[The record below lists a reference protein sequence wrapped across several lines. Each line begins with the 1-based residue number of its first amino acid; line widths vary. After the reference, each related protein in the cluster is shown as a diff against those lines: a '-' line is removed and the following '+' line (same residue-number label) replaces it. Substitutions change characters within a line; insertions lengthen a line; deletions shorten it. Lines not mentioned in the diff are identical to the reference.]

1 MMFVFIDPHM
11 SVMTD
16 DVVDGRTSQSQFRRA
31 VVWLVGTRL
40 AGTLLGQVL
49 LVPAAMLIVMVAKA
63 M

>member
-1 MMFVFIDPHM
+1 M
-11 SVMTD
+11 MTD

-40 AGTLLGQVL
+40 AGTLLAQVL
-49 LVPAAMLIVMVAKA
+49 LVPAAMAIALVARA